1 MLGNC
6 SNQLPRPFAVF
17 QYVLDHHGYFFDA
30 LVLLF
35 GSLAVGEVNNRPGL
49 FVDRVREKWSVQSVE
64 RQTESRVTFADSGTK
79 NGTTEC
85 QLFRAQHCHRCNVAD
100 VSTNLW
106 KTSRKLYLFEKIRRR
121 QYIVDF
127 FRWKGKPK
135 TKTKEIFTHSHSRMI
150 GN

>member
-1 MLGNC
+1 MPGNC

-17 QYVLDHHGYFFDA
+17 QYVLDHHGYFFVA

-35 GSLAVGEVNNRPGL
+35 DSRAAREVNNRPGL

-85 QLFRAQHCHRCNVAD
+85 QLFRAQHCQRCNVAD
-100 VSTNLW
+100 VSTNLSR
-106 KTSRKLYLFEKIRRR
+106 KTSPRFHLFEKIRRQQCAYTR
-121 QYIVDF
+121 
-127 FRWKGKPK
+127 KK
-135 TKTKEIFTHSHSRMI
+135 
-150 GN
+150 